1 MTRRLEGRVALVTGA
16 SRGLG
21 ASAAVALAKEGA
33 HIIATART
41 EGGLTELDDAIRRS
55 ADGATA
61 GARRHQGLPAIDRLG
76 ARDLR
81 ALEEARHPGRR
92 CRRAGQGHTRRTFDP
107 KVWDEVMAVNVTA
120 NYRLI
125 RSMDP
130 LLRQSDAGRAVFL
143 VTSGLA
149 HKCWA
154 YWGPTSIS
162 KAALE
167 AMVKTYAAE
176 TRHDQVRANCF
187 SPGATRTSM
196 RASAMP
202 GEDPMSLPHPDE
214 VAAQIDR
221 RCASRRFSDNGG
233 MWKYAPEGLFKQFCR
248 EVSRMSD
255 STGDRGLRRR
265 PQVPVAPEPPA

>member
-21 ASAAVALAKEGA
+21 ASAAIALAKEGV

-41 EGGLTELDDAIRRS
+41 EGGLTELDDEIKKV
-55 ADGATA
+55 GGTAT
-61 GARRHQGLPAIDRLG
+61 LVPVDIKDFPAIDRLG
-76 ARDLR
+76 AAIFERWKKLDILI
-81 ALEEARHPGRR
+81 GN
-92 CRRAGQGHTRRTFDP
+92 AGVLGKVTPLSHVEP
-107 KVWDEVMAVNVTA
+107 KVWDDVMAVNVSA

-125 RSMDP
+125 RSMDL
-130 LLRQSDAGRAVFL
+130 LLRQSDAGRAVF

-154 YWGPTSIS
+154 YWGPYSIS

-176 TRHDQVRANCF
+176 NATTKVRANCF
-187 SPGATRTSM
+187 SPGATRTRM
-196 RASAMP
+196 RAQAMP

-214 VAAQIDR
+214 VAAQMIAMCEPAFD
-221 RCASRRFSDNGG
+221 DNGG
-233 MWKYAPEGLFKQFCR
+233 VWKYAPEGLFKQF
-248 EVSRMSD
+248 
-255 STGDRGLRRR
+255 
-265 PQVPVAPEPPA
+265 